1 MALRKDLAYEKSETE
16 VSYIFTGAADI
27 DESLEKA
34 LLAVLDAQKFR
45 ERSRAT
51 GVDVVRKD
59 VSWSM
64 ALGFFVAGAVCCLL
78 VLWCLGVI

>member
-1 MALRKDLAYEKSETE
+1 MALRKDLAYEKNETE
-16 VSYIFTGAADI
+16 VPYIFTGAQDI
-27 DESLEKA
+27 DAALDKA
-34 LLAVLDAQKFR
+34 LFAILDAQKFR

-64 ALGFFVAGAVCCLL
+64 ALGFFVAGAVCCFL